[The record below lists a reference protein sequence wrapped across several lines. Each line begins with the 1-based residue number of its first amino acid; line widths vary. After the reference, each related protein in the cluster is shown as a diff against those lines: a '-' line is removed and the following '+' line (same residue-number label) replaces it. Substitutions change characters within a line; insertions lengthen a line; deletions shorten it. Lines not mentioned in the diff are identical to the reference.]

1 VTCQGVAKRDDQLV
15 VRARVTESAREAHEG
30 FGIRVD
36 RLDRLVAFD
45 PETSLDVA
53 EKRVAGAQPLA
64 VSGLEYAGRDERVER
79 FARALDAEAR
89 LGMPVQ
95 LLWGADDPTFPVA
108 LARAMVSQLPN
119 ARMTEIPGAK
129 LLVHEEKP
137 AEVAEAALA
146 FLG

>member
-1 VTCQGVAKRDDQLV
+1 
-15 VRARVTESAREAHEG
+15 
-30 FGIRVD
+30 
-36 RLDRLVAFD
+36 
-45 PETSLDVA
+45 
-53 EKRVAGAQPLA
+53 
-64 VSGLEYAGRDERVER
+64 
-79 FARALDAEAR
+79 
-89 LGMPVQ
+89 MPVQ